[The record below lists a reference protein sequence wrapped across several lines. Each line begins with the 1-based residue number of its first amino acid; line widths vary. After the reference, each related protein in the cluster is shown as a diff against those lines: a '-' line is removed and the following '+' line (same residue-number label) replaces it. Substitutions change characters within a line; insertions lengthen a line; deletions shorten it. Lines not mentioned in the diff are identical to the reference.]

1 MISGIRPLR
10 IAAVA
15 LVATAGAILIVAA
28 AWPHVHDAARL
39 ARAGAVDA
47 PFEQVILDLVACG
60 LVLVYLAG
68 IWSLTVT
75 VAAELAGSRLPVLR
89 KVAVRLQPQSWRE
102 LALALCGLGLVAGPG
117 LGVTA
122 AVGAASGGLSCQPPC
137 VETLTGLRLPE
148 LPIGAPLD
156 SRPGITTVQAG
167 DSLWAIANDHLPTD
181 ASAAH
186 VAESVREWHHSNRHT
201 IGRNPNLI
209 FPGMQLRNPEGTT
222 DDHC

>member
-1 MISGIRPLR
+1 MNGGIRSLR

-28 AWPHVHDAARL
+28 AWPHLHDAARI
-39 ARAGAVDA
+39 ATAGAVDA
-47 PFEQVILDLVACG
+47 SFERVILDLVACG
-60 LVLVYLAG
+60 LVLACLG
-68 IWSLTVT
+68 SMWSLTVT

-89 KVAVRLQPQSWRE
+89 KVAVRLQPPSWRE
-102 LALALCGLGLVAGPG
+102 LALAVCGLGLVAGPG

-122 AVGAASGGLSCQPPC
+122 AVGAAGGQTCEPRC

-148 LPIGAPLD
+148 LPIGSPLG

-167 DSLWAIANDHLPTD
+167 DSLWAIASDHLPTD
-181 ASAAH
+181 ASAAQ
-186 VAESVREWHHSNRHT
+186 VVKSVREWHHSNRHT

-209 FPGMQLRNPEGTT
+209 FPGMQLRNPEGATH
-222 DDHC
+222 DPS